1 MKKKFYVGLI
11 ALLFIF
17 FVSCNSE
24 KAANQDID
32 KTATPPDSLVIDD
45 PEKEGYPAGPV
56 YGAYYKEFEY
66 EIERIEYSELI
77 INENSSETVYLNVN
91 EFESLKSNNQIDDT
105 DLFKL
110 SYMQSSNLSYND
122 YFNYKVGDKVI
133 DATFDKFG
141 GNRDLVFD
149 NYKKTHER
157 NAGNYNTANSW
168 EDLIRKYTY
177 EPTDCR
183 SMYSSDYDRDLLYA
197 SKLYVYDSYN
207 LKIDGKMRIIN
218 ILIELKYIG
227 EK

>member
-1 MKKKFYVGLI
+1 MKKKFYVGII
-11 ALLFIF
+11 ALLLIF
-17 FVSCNSE
+17 FVSCNNE
-24 KAANQDID
+24 KASNKDID
-32 KTATPPDSLVIDD
+32 KTATPPDNLVIDD
-45 PEKEGYPAGPV
+45 PEIKGYPAGPV

-149 NYKKTHER
+149 NYKKSHVR

-168 EDLIRKYTY
+168 EDLIRQYTY

-207 LKIDGKMRIIN
+207 LKIDGKIRIIN